1 RARDRASLQPPKS
14 HAAPRA
20 ILAGLRADAVYAPLD
35 PGSPVPRLEKM
46 IASCDN
52 RWILASGAVGPTVE
66 ALFALPGFGA
76 THAVGWVG
84 TDEPPAGV
92 PAGFM
97 REDAASQ
104 RAAAT
109 AREGGGEDPAHDP
122 FPWDSTRADGGG
134 DI

>member
-92 PAGFM
+92 HAEFT
-97 REDAASQ
+97 RDDAASQ
-104 RAAAT
+104 PTTPPPSAN
-109 AREGGGEDPAHDP
+109 GPQDPAHIL
-122 FPWDSTRADGGG
+122 FTSGSTGTP
-134 DI
+134 